1 MDLAVINE
9 KYSKSEKNTS
19 SVSELVYG
27 FFYFYMHTF
36 DSEGTFIN
44 ISSDGFIPKE
54 TKTKYPFDIMD
65 PYGQKNPGRS
75 VQKEG
80 WGIYET
86 IKQFREQL
94 KRLQAGQV

>member
-1 MDLAVINE
+1 MDLTEVK
-9 KYSKSEKNTS
+9 KYYSESEKNTS

-54 TKTKYPFDIMD
+54 TQTKYPFDIID
-65 PYGQKNPGRS
+65 PYGQQNPGRS
-75 VQKEG
+75 VQKKG
-80 WGIYET
+80 WQI
-86 IKQFREQL
+86 
-94 KRLQAGQV
+94 